1 MNYLKRAIELYKKG
15 KLLEQSS
22 INLKFEKEIILFT
35 SSGLFE
41 KHPR

>member
-22 INLKFEKEIILFT
+22 INLKFEKELPNISFRVK
-35 SSGLFE
+35 S
-41 KHPR
+41 